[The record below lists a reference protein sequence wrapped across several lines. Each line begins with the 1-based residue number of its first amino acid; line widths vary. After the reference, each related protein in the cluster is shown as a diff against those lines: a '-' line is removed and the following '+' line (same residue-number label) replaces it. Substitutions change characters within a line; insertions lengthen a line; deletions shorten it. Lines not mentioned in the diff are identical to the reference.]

1 MVTSLQRCTALKSE
15 KGASVLQTD
24 IAEFILGPCLITR
37 REALVNKEKN
47 EFSTILLWRNMIFI
61 QICYYREA
69 LHSLTSLHVQNRE
82 RLGIRTKYYFG
93 DTMSWHRYACK
104 LMDFPQCFFKKPLRL
119 HINWY

>member
-1 MVTSLQRCTALKSE
+1 MLDGHKPSEMHCTLVRKRCLCPTEGHCRIYFGS
-15 KGASVLQTD
+15 
-24 IAEFILGPCLITR
+24 

-93 DTMSWHRYACK
+93 DTMSWHRYAFI